1 MANPDAVSQLYLDS
15 FGNVKVASATSV
27 NLAATGNA
35 VVTLPLVRGGLTNGG
50 AVSNSGGV
58 IIRKITVTSP
68 AGDVSTANLAIS
80 LGSSGNAGNL
90 ITANTVLTT
99 LSAAGRYQDIAISGA
114 YGANTYVSGST
125 TSALF
130 VTVNTASGNS
140 NVVNISVFG
149 DVVSF

>member
-1 MANPDAVSQLYLDS
+1 MANPDAVAQLYVDS
-15 FGNVKVASATSV
+15 FSNARIAFASSV
-27 NLAATGNA
+27 SMAAQGNA
-35 VVTLPLVRGGLTNGG
+35 VANLAIVSGGLTNGG

-58 IIRKITVTSP
+58 IIRKITATTLNGAVNSAYVTITTSNDGNTSN
-68 AGDVSTANLAIS
+68 AVVSNVALS
-80 LGSSGNAGNL
+80 
-90 ITANTVLTT
+90 T

>member
-1 MANPDAVSQLYLDS
+1 MANPNSVAELYLDS

-35 VVTLPLVRGGLTNGG
+35 VVTLPLVKGGLTNGG

-68 AGDVSTANLAIS
+68 VGDVSSAIIGVS
-80 LGSSGNAGNL
+80 LGSNGNAGNL
-90 ITANTVLTT
+90 ITANTTLST

-114 YGANTYVSGST
+114 YGANTYVSGAT